1 MNCSELFEYLE
12 GLRRDAYVRAVIRAS
27 ESDDVT
33 GYIGSHVPV
42 EILESF
48 GLMAIPVHGIDGDIL
63 SYSCEK
69 NLCPLIDATITY
81 AKIDKCP
88 LIHSAKMII
97 VDDFCPL
104 MTREMLKLNK
114 NVFIYDGDNETLIH
128 ELEDTYHRCMCEVKD
143 ETEEFIQ
150 RLKSHSDTGDLEIKT
165 DDLIQELKNHSE
177 IYGLRIEADELIH
190 KLKNY
195 SDIDGLRM
203 YIAEYYTK
211 FLPVD
216 ERVNLLREVSN
227 HFCFYNSPVEF
238 TRVKVQSASGIY
250 RQIDSLYGNT
260 NYRIIEDFC
269 DIRGNYDYVY
279 ESCPYCEGER
289 INYTRG

>member
-1 MNCSELFEYLE
+1 MNCAELFEYLE

-42 EILESF
+42 GLLESF
-48 GLMAIPVHGIDGDIL
+48 GLMAIPVHGIDGGIL

-81 AKIDKCP
+81 AKTDKCP
-88 LIHSAKMII
+88 LIHSAKLI
-97 VDDFCPL
+97 VADDSCPV
-104 MTREMLKLNK
+104 MTRELLKLDK
-114 NVFIYDGDNETLIH
+114 NVFIYDGNNESLIRK
-128 ELEDTYHRCMCEVKD
+128 LEDTYHRCMCEVKD
-143 ETEEFIQ
+143 ET
-150 RLKSHSDTGDLEIKT
+150 
-165 DDLIQELKNHSE
+165 
-177 IYGLRIEADELIH
+177 DELIH

-216 ERVNLLREVSN
+216 ERINILHEVSN
-227 HFCFYNSPVEF
+227 HFCFHDEPVNF
-238 TRVKVQSASGIY
+238 LQVKVQSASGIY
-250 RQIDSLYGNT
+250 RQIDSLYGST

-269 DIRGNYDYVY
+269 DIHGNYDYVY
-279 ESCPYCEGER
+279 ENCPFNSCEGKR

>member
-1 MNCSELFEYLE
+1 MNLDELFEYLE

-69 NLCPLIDATITY
+69 NLCPLIDATVTY
-81 AKIDKCP
+81 AKTDKCP
-88 LIHSAKMII
+88 LIHSARLIV

-114 NVFIYDGDNETLIH
+114 NVFIYDGDNVRLIH
-128 ELEDTYHRCMCEVKD
+128 ELEDTYHRCMCEIQD
-143 ETEEFIQ
+143 ET
-150 RLKSHSDTGDLEIKT
+150 
-165 DDLIQELKNHSE
+165 
-177 IYGLRIEADELIH
+177 DELIH

-216 ERVNLLREVSN
+216 ERINMLREVSN
-227 HFCFYNSPVEF
+227 HFCFYDSPVEF

-269 DIRGNYDYVY
+269 DIHGNYDYVY